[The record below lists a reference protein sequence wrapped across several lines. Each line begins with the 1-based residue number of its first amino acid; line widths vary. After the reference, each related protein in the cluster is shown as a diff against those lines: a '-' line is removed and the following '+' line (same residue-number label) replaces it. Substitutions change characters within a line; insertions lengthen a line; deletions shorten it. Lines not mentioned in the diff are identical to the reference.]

1 MDILIKILFS
11 LFISSILL
19 TYLYVGFESLRCWI
33 IKRSLNIPKCLDIDD
48 HKTVYDIVYR
58 NAGCIFDDY
67 NSQKMLACFA
77 EMFSAIGK
85 EIVLVKM
92 NNKTTYNDEYIKN
105 RSCFVNLINM
115 ANSAKNVHDVKGAFR
130 AIDTAKGIFPMP
142 ESPFL
147 EKRPV
152 DFFPMDDSNPVIMS
166 YNILQ
171 FMEKWDI
178 ILFYHAPE
186 VDTYTLEDIIKI
198 KEAYSHIQKQKEIPP
213 IIINIIAFI
222 ENLYNLGYTFGIIPI
237 EDKNILYRPKKM
249 AENNDYISFLYYDKY
264 VDIEDAY
271 KSNSFTTI
279 STSNIVDIKKPTYIN
294 SGGTEYVSSH
304 YRRGH
309 YRNGHWVSG
318 SYVKG
323 HYRNR

>member
-1 MDILIKILFS
+1 MDILINTLLLIFL
-11 LFISSILL
+11 SSILL
-19 TYLYVGFESLRCWI
+19 TSLYFGFENLRCLI
-33 IKRSLNIPKCLDIDD
+33 IKRSLNIPKHLDIDD

-67 NSQKMLACFA
+67 NSQNMLACFA
-77 EMFSAIGK
+77 ELLSAIGK

-105 RSCFVNLINM
+105 RSSFVNLINM

-130 AIDTAKGIFPMP
+130 ATDTAKGIFPVP
-142 ESPFL
+142 ESPFV

-152 DFFPMDDSNPVIMS
+152 DFFPMDDTNPVITS
-166 YNILQ
+166 YHILQ
-171 FMEKWDI
+171 FLKKWDI
-178 ILFYHAPE
+178 VLFYYAPE
-186 VDTYTLEDIIKI
+186 VDTYILENIINI
-198 KEAYSHIQKQKEIPP
+198 KEAYSHIQTQIEIPP

-249 AENNDYISFLYYDKY
+249 TENNGYISFLYYDKY

-279 STSNIVDIKKPTYIN
+279 NTSEIIEIKKPTYIN
-294 SGGTEYVSSH
+294 SSGTEYVSSH